1 MIYIYMYMYIY
12 IYYYDI
18 YIYIIMIIYIYV
30 YTYYDIYIY
39 VHIICI
45 ILGAKQPCFSINKL
59 WLRSEI
65 HRLPGDQRF
74 IIAELRHGQL
84 HPTTAHHPTRSA
96 SSRKRWDFG
105 EFG

>member
-1 MIYIYMYMYIY
+1 MIYIYICTYYMYHFRRKEVI
-12 IYYYDI
+12 
-18 YIYIIMIIYIYV
+18 
-30 YTYYDIYIY
+30 
-39 VHIICI
+39 
-45 ILGAKQPCFSINKL
+45 FSMNKP

-96 SSRKRWDFG
+96 SSRRRWDFG